1 MSELDD
7 ALARLERA
15 VQRLEAAPLAG
26 SREAAAKATAERAA
40 EDDRVAATAAEI
52 VARVEA
58 ALDRIGQVLEGE
70 S

>member
-15 VQRLEAAPLAG
+15 VARLEAAADPA
-26 SREAAAKATAERAA
+26 RPAA
-40 EDDRVAATAAEI
+40 EDRRVTDTKAAIAG
-52 VARVEA
+52 RLDA
-58 ALDRIGQVLEGE
+58 ALAKLAKLIDE

>member
-15 VQRLEAAPLAG
+15 VSRLEAAADPARHAVEDRRVTEANAAIAG
-26 SREAAAKATAERAA
+26 RL
-40 EDDRVAATAAEI
+40 D
-52 VARVEA
+52 A
-58 ALDRIGQVLEGE
+58 ALAKLATLLDQ

>member
-15 VQRLEAAPLAG
+15 VARLEAAAG
-26 SREAAAKATAERAA
+26 PGQRADDDRRVTEAKAAIAGRL
-40 EDDRVAATAAEI
+40 D
-52 VARVEA
+52 A
-58 ALDRIGQVLEGE
+58 ALAKLARLLDE

>member
-15 VQRLEAAPLAG
+15 VARLEAAADPA
-26 SREAAAKATAERAA
+26 RQAA
-40 EDDRVAATAAEI
+40 EDRRVTEANAAIAGRI
-52 VARVEA
+52 DA
-58 ALDRIGQVLEGE
+58 ALAKLARLLDE